1 MECSACR
8 RTILFFCVIIIFVF
22 LKMSQPQVGLESRDY
37 YINSTSNNRSDI
49 ETDERNRIVSEFS

>member
-1 MECSACR
+1 
-8 RTILFFCVIIIFVF
+8 
-22 LKMSQPQVGLESRDY
+22 MSQPQVGLESRDY